1 MISFRR
7 HILPNGLRIIHHYD
21 GSTKMTALNLLYDVG
36 SKDESPERT
45 GFAHLFEHLMF
56 GGSVNIPDFD
66 TPLQK
71 AGGENNAWTSND
83 VTNYYTVVPTH
94 NAETAF
100 WLESDRMLSLAFSSE
115 SLSVQ
120 KQVVIEEFKQRNL
133 NQPYGDSFLLLRPMA
148 YRVHPYRWP
157 VIGKNTSHI
166 GNASLEEVKEFF
178 FAHYAPNNA
187 ILSISGSLPF
197 DEAIL
202 LCEKWFAPISRREVA
217 CRDLPQEP
225 VQTKPHKKIV
235 EREVPLDAIF
245 KAYHMVDRKHPDYQ
259 GYDALSDV
267 LASGRSSRLYR
278 RLVMEKKLFTEIDSS
293 ITGDIEPGLFLLKG
307 KLSPGISLEQGEEA
321 IEMELRRM
329 REELLEQRELDKVI
343 NRFESNDLFSNLHYL
358 NKATN
363 LAYYELLGG
372 AENIDTEVE
381 KCKKLT
387 PFDLRRIAEKLFVP
401 ENSSTLWYKSVHAK
415 REIITDVSD

>member
-157 VIGKNTSHI
+157 VIGKN
-166 GNASLEEVKEFF
+166 
-178 FAHYAPNNA
+178 
-187 ILSISGSLPF
+187 
-197 DEAIL
+197 
-202 LCEKWFAPISRREVA
+202 
-217 CRDLPQEP
+217 QEP

-381 KCKKLT
+381 KYKKLT

>member
-7 HILPNGLRIIHHYD
+7 HILPNGLRIIYHYD

-148 YRVHPYRWP
+148 YRVH
-157 VIGKNTSHI
+157 HI
-166 GNASLEEVKEFF
+166 GGLLSGK
-178 FAHYAPNNA
+178 
-187 ILSISGSLPF
+187 ILRISVMHH
-197 DEAIL
+197 
-202 LCEKWFAPISRREVA
+202 W
-217 CRDLPQEP
+217 
-225 VQTKPHKKIV
+225 KK
-235 EREVPLDAIF
+235 
-245 KAYHMVDRKHPDYQ
+245 
-259 GYDALSDV
+259 
-267 LASGRSSRLYR
+267 
-278 RLVMEKKLFTEIDSS
+278 
-293 ITGDIEPGLFLLKG
+293 
-307 KLSPGISLEQGEEA
+307 
-321 IEMELRRM
+321 
-329 REELLEQRELDKVI
+329 
-343 NRFESNDLFSNLHYL
+343 
-358 NKATN
+358 
-363 LAYYELLGG
+363 
-372 AENIDTEVE
+372 
-381 KCKKLT
+381 
-387 PFDLRRIAEKLFVP
+387 
-401 ENSSTLWYKSVHAK
+401 
-415 REIITDVSD
+415 

>member
-197 DEAIL
+197 DKAVL
-202 LCEKWFAPISRREVA
+202 LCEKWFAPIPRREVA

-329 REELLEQRELDKVI
+329 REERLEQRD
-343 NRFESNDLFSNLHYL
+343 
-358 NKATN
+358 
-363 LAYYELLGG
+363 
-372 AENIDTEVE
+372 
-381 KCKKLT
+381 
-387 PFDLRRIAEKLFVP
+387 
-401 ENSSTLWYKSVHAK
+401 
-415 REIITDVSD
+415 